1 MGKWLQSE
9 HGCFFGKSRTMEWF
23 EMYHHINEVVW
34 AAVRENNL
42 ECLEWVLE
50 QGVSW
55 DEIIYGGYTQRVEW
69 GDGTL
74 DLNKLRNEFT
84 FEINID
90 LCRVAAK
97 MGHLK
102 ILQYAVEDGCPW
114 IPEKCLEAAKKNKH
128 DHVVKWITDG
138 PH

>member
-1 MGKWLQSE
+1 MGKLLDILFGLPPPPPTLQSDLS
-9 HGCFFGKSRTMEWF
+9 FFR
-23 EMYHHINEVVW
+23 
-34 AAVRENNL
+34 
-42 ECLEWVLE
+42 
-50 QGVSW
+50 
-55 DEIIYGGYTQRVEW
+55 
-69 GDGTL
+69 TL